1 MIIKEIRNLT
11 HRKFEELHNK
21 YVSTFPLESSKQ
33 IDMFINHTNKILQYD
48 NRHSLLYV
56 FEYLRMALLDYMMVI
71 SNFQRHAMG
80 RGILLEVSKENVVD
94 PDEKLRRKK
103 RIQFYSKLGVKVL
116 DEVNYLLP
124 IEKGD
129 IEEST

>member
-1 MIIKEIRNLT
+1 
-11 HRKFEELHNK
+11 
-21 YVSTFPLESSKQ
+21 
-33 IDMFINHTNKILQYD
+33 
-48 NRHSLLYV
+48 
-56 FEYLRMALLDYMMVI
+56 MALLDYMMVI
-71 SNFQRHAMG
+71 SNFQRHGMD